1 MSRSCR
7 SLISYALITS
17 RSDRLTY
24 VTEKFR
30 RPLIMTIEESD
41 EYILFK
47 MDFSMS
53 ISYVM
58 SEIKYRDLTITY
70 HNVLCIIV
78 RQIQSCKKTSK
89 ISSSYARR
97 HFREFLNPV
106 RLSRSAWNIHV
117 QMISWKIQ
125 SELFRRVLQ
134 SSHDFS
140 DRWSPRAIWR
150 LILGQLWLRKSPSEI
165 KLVSS
170 VMSSALTVKHIW
182 VILQVLT

>member
-1 MSRSCR
+1 
-7 SLISYALITS
+7 
-17 RSDRLTY
+17 
-24 VTEKFR
+24 
-30 RPLIMTIEESD
+30 MTVGESD
-41 EYILFK
+41 KYILFK
-47 MDFSMS
+47 LDLS
-53 ISYVM
+53 ISTSYMM
-58 SEIKYRDLTITY
+58 SDIKFCDITITY

-106 RLSRSAWNIHV
+106 RLSRSAWNINV
-117 QMISWKIQ
+117 RMISWKNQ

-140 DRWSPRAIWR
+140 DRGSPRAIWR

-170 VMSSALTVKHIW
+170 VMSPGLTMKHKW
-182 VILQVLT
+182 VILRILT